1 MKLFKDK
8 NRGPKTRSEDVVIP
22 EEYLEYER
30 EAEERKRLETE
41 AETPPEGS
49 LESELTS
56 DAFAM
61 RVEKLLSTDKTS
73 LENDEEA
80 QAAREDETAAAV
92 ASVLENIFNDV
103 RSANAATAPPP
114 ASESVDESAPEE
126 EEEPP
131 AREKRRKRREKNRR
145 ARAEKEKAPQA
156 KLSIGFQIFLTLI
169 VFAVAAVVVLLGPLM
184 RIDNVQVNDLQYMTR
199 DQVVDIAG
207 SPVGQNLLLYRTSQ
221 AEEELRY
228 YPYVQD
234 AKVTRHLPHW
244 IEIDITEREPAGV
257 LLNNGSYL
265 QFSKDGVLLDNTKSL
280 TNLSLPLITGFSMKD
295 VPSPG
300 EQFKDNERFDDTL
313 KIVNACSDEL
323 LTMIQEINIEDR
335 DNILAYTSQGLEIR
349 IGNVDDIET
358 RMAALSD
365 IMDQVILSGI
375 VEEPIEAIDIRYAK
389 SPAIVLE
396 GYDNID
402 VSEYVDDEDTD
413 ENSSQQTTQSQTTD
427 SSQNSQQAQTG
438 ASSQTQNTTAAGQ
451 QQNVSG
457 GSVGQDSGT
466 QTGGNDAYGAS
477 SSYSGTAGGQSSG
490 Q

>member
-30 EAEERKRLETE
+30 EAAERKRLESE

-49 LESELTS
+49 LEGELTS

-61 RVEKLLSTDKTS
+61 RVEKLLSTDKAS

-80 QAAREDETAAAV
+80 QTAREDETAAAV

-103 RSANAATAPPP
+103 RSANATTAPPP
-114 ASESVDESAPEE
+114 ASESVDEAAPEE
-126 EEEPP
+126 EEETP
-131 AREKRRKRREKNRR
+131 AREKRRKRREKSRR

-156 KLSIGFQIFLTLI
+156 KLPIGFQIFLTLI
-169 VFAVAAVVVLLGPLM
+169 VFAVAAIVVLLGPLM

-244 IEIDITEREPAGV
+244 IEIDITERQPAGV

-300 EQFKDNERFDDTL
+300 EQFKDNERFDDIL

-402 VSEYVDDEDTD
+402 VSEYVDDEEAD
-413 ENSSQQTTQSQTTD
+413 ENSSQQTTQGQTTD
-427 SSQNSQQAQTG
+427 SSQDSPQAQTDV
-438 ASSQTQNTTAAGQ
+438 SSQTQNTTAASQ

-457 GSVGQDSGT
+457 GSVGQDSGM
-466 QTGGNDAYGAS
+466 QTAGSDAYGAS
-477 SSYSGTAGGQSSG
+477 PSYSGTAGGQSSG

>member
-126 EEEPP
+126 EEPP

-156 KLSIGFQIFLTLI
+156 KLPIGFQIFLTLI

-300 EQFKDNERFDDTL
+300 EQFKDNERFDDIL

>member
-126 EEEPP
+126 EEPP

-156 KLSIGFQIFLTLI
+156 KLPIGFQIFLTLI

-300 EQFKDNERFDDTL
+300 EQFKDNERFDDIL

-477 SSYSGTAGGQSSG
+477 SSYSGTVGGQSSG
-490 Q
+490 

>member
-1 MKLFKDK
+1 MKLFRDK
-8 NRGPKTRSEDVVIP
+8 NRGPKTKREDIVIP

-41 AETPPEGS
+41 TVAPEGS
-49 LESELTS
+49 LENELSS
-56 DAFAM
+56 DAFAK
-61 RVEKLLSTDKTS
+61 RVEKLLSTDKDT
-73 LENDEEA
+73 LEDEDATPADRDEETA
-80 QAAREDETAAAV
+80 QAV

-103 RSANAATAPPP
+103 KAANAATAAPP
-114 ASESVDESAPEE
+114 SHDENDAAPEAE
-126 EEEPP
+126 EE
-131 AREKRRKRREKNRR
+131 ADTSATAAKSSTRRKKTHR
-145 ARAEKEKAPQA
+145 ARREKEKAPEV
-156 KLSIGFQIFLTLI
+156 KLPLGFQILLTAI
-169 VFAVAAVVVLLGPLM
+169 VIVVAAVVALLGPIM
-184 RIDNVQVNDLQYMTR
+184 RIDSVVVNDLQYMTR
-199 DQVVDIAG
+199 DQVVEIAG
-207 SPVGQNLLLYRTSQ
+207 EPVGQNLFLYRTSQ

-234 AKVTRHLPHW
+234 VQVTRHFPHW
-244 IEIDITEREPAGV
+244 IQIDITERQSAGV

-280 TNLSLPLITGFSMKD
+280 TNLNLPLITGFSMKD

-300 EQFKDNERFDDTL
+300 EHFKDNERFNDIL

-358 RMAALSD
+358 RMAALGD

-490 Q
+490 

>member
-30 EAEERKRLETE
+30 EAEERKRLEIE

-126 EEEPP
+126 EEPP

-156 KLSIGFQIFLTLI
+156 KLPIGFQIFLTLI

-300 EQFKDNERFDDTL
+300 EQFKDNERFDDIL